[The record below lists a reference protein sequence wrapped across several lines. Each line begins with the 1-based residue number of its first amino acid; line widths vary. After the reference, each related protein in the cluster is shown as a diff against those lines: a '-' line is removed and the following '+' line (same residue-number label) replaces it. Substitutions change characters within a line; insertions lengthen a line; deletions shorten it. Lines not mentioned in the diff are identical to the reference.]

1 MTIIIYTEVNGVR
14 IPSSYYTIQVDT
26 TLIGYRR
33 I

>member
-1 MTIIIYTEVNGVR
+1 MNIVIYTEINGVR
-14 IPSSYYTIQVDT
+14 IPSSYMIQVDT